1 MKSRSREDYFRFP
14 IKKRPTRKSLNPPL
28 ETWALVLVLIVIMV
42 LSAVALGT
50 LWDTLNADQAVGHYQ
65 DRLSIGFVS

>member
-1 MKSRSREDYFRFP
+1 MQSRGREDYFRLS
-14 IKKRPTRKSLNPPL
+14 IKRRPTRKSLNPLL

-50 LWDTLNADQAVGHYQ
+50 LLDTLNADQTIGHYP
-65 DRLSIGFVS
+65 DRLSIGSVS